1 MEAAGRGP
9 PAGPPADPPADQP
22 ADPGPGPPADQPAGP
37 GPPAAGVDR
46 WRLAIL
52 EPDAVVKPNGTYFAA
67 PFRYERITR

>member
-22 ADPGPGPPADQPAGP
+22 ADPGP